1 MEKVETVI
9 DLKAAKQYMSPM
21 VRFMLFCLVS
31 FLVMI
36 GLYILFSLLN
46 HNWLEP
52 LNFIFLAVAL
62 ICLIGM
68 ILFLVKYLKSI
79 NAVKN
84 NKTVVTYQFFDD
96 HFLFTSFNQ
105 NKEKVSEEIVPYT
118 EIASYR
124 ESKNYYFL
132 MLANNN
138 AFIINK
144 TKEVTNLI
152 KEKGFAKYKT
162 ITVAKK

>member
-1 MEKVETVI
+1 MDKIETVI
-9 DLKAAKQYMSPM
+9 DVKAAKEYMAPLAK
-21 VRFMLFCLVS
+21 FIIFCLVS

-68 ILFLVKYLKSI
+68 ILFLIKYLKSI

-84 NKTVVTYQFFDD
+84 NKTVVAYHFFDD
-96 HFLFTSFNQ
+96 HFLFASFNQ

-118 EIASYR
+118 EIVSYR

-144 TKEVTNLI
+144 TQEVANFI

-162 ITVAKK
+162 ISVKK